1 MDSTPFDEK
10 AKNAWTLLLFPK
22 VYVIDMMNE
31 TGKTYVKQG
40 KKFCK
45 NFDRKVLI

>member
-1 MDSTPFDEK
+1 
-10 AKNAWTLLLFPK
+10 
-22 VYVIDMMNE
+22 MMNE

-45 NFDRKVLI
+45 NFDRKVLINNE